1 MHTAK
6 EAGSSRSCIA
16 RDGSTRWI
24 NPRVAVLTGVET
36 PTAPPPARGWNE
48 EDILLLCAYTGRWR
62 SDLVLV
68 LINLVHRQSILDLS
82 ECVLRS
88 ITDLEIAR
96 HALDLSCAVWLFWPH
111 GARGLRQRGF
121 CYFYMSSSTYVVTMS
136 FARPVYVPVSERGWI
151 RACA

>member
-1 MHTAK
+1 MRTAK

-16 RDGSTRWI
+16 RDGSTWWI

-36 PTAPPPARGWNE
+36 PHSATTSVRGWNE
-48 EDILLLCAYTGRWR
+48 EDILLMCAYTGRWR

-68 LINLVHRQSILDLS
+68 LINLVHRQSIMDLS

-96 HALDLSCAVWLFWPH
+96 HALDLSCNVWLLRPH
-111 GARGLRQRGF
+111 GALGLCLRGF
-121 CYFYMSSSTYVVTMS
+121 FCV
-136 FARPVYVPVSERGWI
+136 
-151 RACA
+151 